1 MSQNVTPTDP
11 PVTMIKGS
19 LPQSRFILCEG
30 DVIAS
35 TRILEE
41 DLIQAV
47 FDGLSEEDESDNDED
62 NEIYAFLGAP
72 TVWRADLMSANL
84 AEDEGED
91 QEEQEDQFDRADL
104 MAGCL
109 NIAGGDQE
117 HEEVSSTPL
126 VASTTGSSN
135 ANPDTNVIENDLS
148 DREVLAAYT
157 VRIKL

>member
-1 MSQNVTPTDP
+1 
-11 PVTMIKGS
+11 MIKGS
-19 LPQSRFILCEG
+19 LPQSRFILREG
-30 DVIAS
+30 DIMAS

-72 TVWRADLMSANL
+72 TVRRADLMAANL

-91 QEEQEDQFDRADL
+91 QEEQEDQFDHADL

-109 NIAGGDQE
+109 SIAGGDQE
-117 HEEVSSTPL
+117 HEVSSTPL

-135 ANPDTNVIENDLS
+135 ANLDTSVIENDLS

>member
-1 MSQNVTPTDP
+1 M
-11 PVTMIKGS
+11 
-19 LPQSRFILCEG
+19 
-30 DVIAS
+30 AS

-72 TVWRADLMSANL
+72 TVRRADLMAANL
-84 AEDEGED
+84 VEDEGED

-109 NIAGGDQE
+109 SIAGGDQE

-135 ANPDTNVIENDLS
+135 ANPDTSVIENDLS
-148 DREVLAAYT
+148 DKEVLAAYT